1 MAILLVSSFSVSACR
16 GLELEN
22 KTEQIAGYTESQAM
36 IVLVNELNRYRSA
49 YTDAVLD
56 VTVEGEDKPF
66 EEVLTDNVKEYLEQI
81 KLLCMLAEE
90 QGVTVTSQ
98 ERDSIRDVS
107 ALYYSGLSAEDLEL
121 IGCSIEDV
129 QTVYEDIFQADK
141 LIRRLTEDAQSD
153 ISDSEAKA
161 IEVQQIVTSDLKK
174 ALAILKLCK
183 IDGSDFATMASR
195 YTESDE
201 VTRELRRGSIGGLYE
216 ETAFS
221 LDEGDISNIIECDGL
236 YYIIKCTNGYDQEAT
251 ADRKAM
257 LEAAINTKAFSE
269 VYDSYRE
276 EHPVRFGERFWND
289 LDLSEALGT
298 SVDDFFELYD
308 ENLSF

>member
-107 ALYYSGLSAEDLEL
+107 ELYYSGLSAEDLEL

-153 ISDSEAKA
+153 ISDSEAKV

-201 VTRELRRGSIGGLYE
+201 VTMELRRGSIGGLYE

-298 SVDDFFELYD
+298 SVDDFF
-308 ENLSF
+308 